1 MSSVNSLKP
10 GDRVF
15 KEPMWKHERAE
26 GVVLKISGDGYTIV
40 KWDNINGDWYY
51 TEEQAKTIKVIK
63 PESKED

>member
-1 MSSVNSLKP
+1 MSNVNSLKP

-15 KEPMWKHERAE
+15 REPMWKHDRAE
-26 GVVLKISGDGYTIV
+26 GAVLKISGDGYVII

-63 PESKED
+63 